1 MKVVVGLARG
11 AGVVNGEWFVT
22 ARVSGQGPSRVKA
35 TSNAAALH
43 VASACLVLSIDA
55 Q

>member
-35 TSNAAALH
+35 KVRLLLR
-43 VASACLVLSIDA
+43 LVSCF